1 MTGGPAS
8 SGHALAAIVDAAIP
22 HAIGAIPAQSICL
35 GLPRSGNVGSER
47 AQREE
52 GRRRRDLRDGARID
66 GIVMHGIVM
75 HGQIA
80 AGAELP
86 ACATELGAATARAA
100 SAKAQANPA
109 SALILL
115 ESLIS
120 SSIRTPTTMGL
131 AGRRLARMELERAR
145 EAFQLWFAM
154 IIIGLFDR
162 SRRRC
167 SRAEVHCDCCGKLR
181 MDDFNVKKTISR

>member
-1 MTGGPAS
+1 
-8 SGHALAAIVDAAIP
+8 
-22 HAIGAIPAQSICL
+22 
-35 GLPRSGNVGSER
+35 
-47 AQREE
+47 
-52 GRRRRDLRDGARID
+52 
-66 GIVMHGIVM
+66 MHGIVM
-75 HGQIA
+75 HDQIA
-80 AGAELP
+80 ATGAELP
-86 ACATELGAATARAA
+86 ACATELGAAKARAA

-120 SSIRTPTTMGL
+120 SSIRTPTAMGL
-131 AGRRLARMELERAR
+131 AERRLARMELERAR

-167 SRAEVHCDCCGKLR
+167 SRRAEVHCDCCGKLR
-181 MDDFNVKKTISR
+181 VDDFNVKKTISR